1 MKVNL
6 KRYLLYSSVFAI
18 FTEAFFFNF
27 IIDWKLFYLI
37 ILTNFIL
44 IAKHFGLRYSKRF
57 FLLLG
62 AISMHAIIC
71 CTTLLIPPNYFLSQI
86 LGITITSLYF
96 YNVIPLIPMEH
107 IRKVYVNLC
116 FYSAIIGYIFYFL
129 KIDTLAHFKNEF
141 RLMSIF
147 KEPAH
152 YVVVVI
158 PACYYYFKTKNY
170 LRFFVVFI
178 SIVLSE
184 SSLGYI
190 GCALMFLLPYI
201 NFRKLLYLVA
211 ISPIL
216 GIIFYYTYKNV
227 DTFKLRV
234 DETMENLNAVNNG
247 KFDEYTNLSSYVFL
261 SNLYITKQNFSEHP
275 LGSGL
280 GSHHHMYINHYY
292 KNMRAPEYLK
302 FLNHDKDNSYDAN
315 SLMNRMVSEFGILG
329 ILLVVFLLI
338 KAYKKSFKTNDFLL
352 QGIFIYFLLKL
363 FRDGTYFPPELYF
376 FVWLFILSNPQ
387 KPDQEKVLK
396 TSL

>member
-71 CTTLLIPPNYFLSQI
+71 CATLLIPPNYFLSQI

>member
-1 MKVNL
+1 MKINL
-6 KRYLLYSSVFAI
+6 KKYLLYSSVFAI

-37 ILTNFIL
+37 VFTNFLL
-44 IAKHFGLRYSKRF
+44 IAKYYGLRYSKRF

-62 AISMHAIIC
+62 AISIHAIIC
-71 CTTLLIPPNYFLSQI
+71 YSLLFIPPNYFLSQI

-96 YNVIPLIPMEH
+96 YNVIPLIPMED
-107 IRKVYVNLC
+107 IRKVYLNLC
-116 FYSAIIGYIFYFL
+116 YYAAIIGYIFYFL

-152 YVVVVI
+152 YVIVVI
-158 PACYYYFKTKNY
+158 PACFYYLKVKSYF
-170 LRFFVVFI
+170 RFFVIFI

-190 GCALMFLLPYI
+190 GCALMFILPFI
-201 NFRKLLYLVA
+201 NLRKLFYLLA
-211 ISPIL
+211 ISPVL

-227 DTFKLRV
+227 DTFQLRV
-234 DETMENLNAVNNG
+234 DETMENLNALNNG

-275 LGSGL
+275 LGSGI

-302 FLNHDKDNSYDAN
+302 FLNHDKDNSFDAN
-315 SLMNRMVSEFGILG
+315 SLMNRVVSEFGILG
-329 ILLVVFLLI
+329 IFLVLLI
-338 KAYKKSFKTNDFLL
+338 MTKAYKKSFKSNDFLL
-352 QGIFIYFLLKL
+352 QGIFIYFILKL

-376 FVWLFILSNPQ
+376 FVWLFVLSNAENLN
-387 KPDQEKVLK
+387 QEKELK
-396 TSL
+396 TSV

>member
-1 MKVNL
+1 LKVNL

>member
-96 YNVIPLIPMEH
+96 YNVFPLIPMEH